1 VHDVLQTFVPQLY
14 VPHDDGVVVWQ
25 VPVPLQVRGDVN
37 VVPVQV
43 EAAQVL
49 PSAYRRQAPL
59 PSHMPSVPQVD
70 APWSAHWLK
79 GSAPAA
85 TDAQVPT
92 VPVRL
97 HDRQMPAQAV
107 AQQTPCSQKPELHS
121 PAAPQVA
128 PIGFLP
134 QLPARQVFG
143 LVQSLVAVQVV
154 RQAPPVPHT

>member
-1 VHDVLQTFVPQLY
+1 LVAVA
-14 VPHDDGVVVWQ
+14 VPH
-25 VPVPLQVRGDVN
+25 VPAPSQVRAGVN
-37 VVPVQV
+37 VVPAQV
-43 EAAQVL
+43 DAAQVVPL
-49 PSAYRRQAPL
+49 AYRRQAPL
-59 PSHMPSVPQVD
+59 PSQVPSVPQVD
-70 APWSAHWLK
+70 APLSVHWLN

-92 VPVRL
+92 VPVSA

-121 PAAPQVA
+121 PAAPHVA

-143 LVQSLVAVQVV
+143 LVQSEAEAQVV
-154 RQAPPVPHT
+154 LHAPVPQT